1 MLWTKNIENVIC
13 LLFLL
18 IIEQYILYNTMSEN
32 QNQNHN
38 DPHGLLRSPHMV
50 DWDSRLHLYQYDDES
65 LRIIAQFVD
74 LRTLL
79 KTQRMSLDLIY
90 DLYLDH
96 ERDMNH
102 EKTSEEMYVSI
113 NEIIHYQRYTKEEID
128 EFIRMRKI

>member
-1 MLWTKNIENVIC
+1 
-13 LLFLL
+13 
-18 IIEQYILYNTMSEN
+18 MSEN
-32 QNQNHN
+32 QNQN

-96 ERDMNH
+96 ERDNERDN
-102 EKTSEEMYVSI
+102 EKTCEEINVSI
-113 NEIIHYQRYTKEEID
+113 NEIIHYQRYTKGEIED
-128 EFIRMRKI
+128 FIKMRKI